1 MRNKALV
8 AGAIG
13 LLVAMVV
20 GFIAMVIDVIVE
32 AINVG

>member
-13 LLVAMVV
+13 LLAAMII
-20 GFIAMVIDVIVE
+20 GFILMVADVIIE

>member
-20 GFIAMVIDVIVE
+20 GFVLMAIDVIIE

>member
-1 MRNKALV
+1 MRKKALV
-8 AGAIG
+8 ITALG